1 MQNDYVTVGG
11 QIIIALVGLVGVVLS
26 ALITQNTVQTNKARK
41 ASERAAELSEPTG
54 NGFADSVNSR
64 LEQLAADLG
73 AHRLEQRYELRAVHS
88 RIDSVHRRVN
98 RLAEYH
104 ETETTP

>member
-1 MQNDYVTVGG
+1 MSDLYVSTGG
-11 QIIIALVGLVGVVLS
+11 QIIIALIGVLGVVLS
-26 ALITQNTVQTNKARK
+26 GLITQNTVQTNKARRS
-41 ASERAAELSEPTG
+41 AERAVELSEPTG
-54 NGFADSVNSR
+54 NGFADAINAR
-64 LEQLAADLG
+64 LDQIAADLG